1 MLTSEDFNPTQ
12 SITMAAQTY
21 YRMKEFLQI
30 LDPLKPN
37 LGAGEMTLVNIIL
50 ALVMFGV
57 ALGIKLD
64 TFKDVF
70 RYPKS
75 IIVGCMMQWVALPLI
90 TLLVALAFN
99 SIITPMVALGM
110 ILVASCPGGNISNF
124 MSSYAQGNI
133 ELSVSMTA
141 ITTALAPLITPINFW
156 LYGTLYCNIVSL
168 NNEIPTLVIPFGD
181 MFEQIMLLLGL
192 PIVAGMAFAHY
203 FPNATKRLLKPS
215 QILSIILFMGMVAVS
230 FTKVVT
236 SLGDNEG
243 VAGMDIFLA
252 IVFAF
257 VVVIAHNITAL
268 STGYGGATLFR
279 LPRIDRRSM
288 TIEVGIQNSGLG
300 LILLFNENIF
310 DPAIWSNNGGMV
322 FITAIWGVWH
332 IVSGLITANIFRRT
346 KLG

>member
-1 MLTSEDFNPTQ
+1 
-12 SITMAAQTY
+12 
-21 YRMKEFLQI
+21 MKKFLEI
-30 LDPLKPN
+30 LDPLDPN

-64 TFKDVF
+64 TFKNVF

-75 IIVGCMMQWVALPLI
+75 IIIGCMLQWVALPLV
-90 TLLVALAFN
+90 TLCVALAF
-99 SIITPMVALGM
+99 SSVITPMVALGM

-124 MSSYAQGNI
+124 MSSFSKGNVA
-133 ELSVSMTA
+133 LSVSMTA
-141 ITTALAPLITPINFW
+141 ITTALSPLITPLNFW
-156 LYGTLYCNIVSL
+156 LYGTLYCNIVSIS
-168 NNEIPTLVIPFGD
+168 NDIPTLVIPFGD

-215 QILSIILFMGMVAVS
+215 QILSIILFMGMVVVS
-230 FTKVVT
+230 FTKVISALDGHEAVVCDLCNTTLIPAVT
-236 SLGDNEG
+236 LQG
-243 VAGMDIFLA
+243 VVIA
-252 IVFAF
+252 ILCAF
-257 VVVIAHNITAL
+257 VVVIAHNICAL

-279 LPRIDRRSM
+279 LPRADRRSM

-300 LILLFNENIF
+300 LILLFNDKIF
-310 DPAIWSNNGGMV
+310 DPTIWDNNGGMI

-332 IVSGLITANIFRRT
+332 IVSGLITSSIFRRT
-346 KLG
+346 KLV